1 MYISNAYPYVS
12 LHGDFGT
19 DLALARQVLSSG
31 HVELTELLERQERG
45 VTRRRYE
52 DSRLKYWMHYNY
64 IYYISK
70 IQY

>member
-31 HVELTELLERQERG
+31 HVELMELLERQERG

-52 DSRLKYWMHYNY
+52 DSRLEY
-64 IYYISK
+64 
-70 IQY
+70 

>member
-1 MYISNAYPYVS
+1 
-12 LHGDFGT
+12 
-19 DLALARQVLSSG
+19 
-31 HVELTELLERQERG
+31 VELTELLERQERG

-52 DSRLKYWMHYNY
+52 DSRLEYWMHYNY